1 MVDLGAMLFRGRGVK
16 LSQQFAV
23 IGLGRFGRGVC
34 ETLHGMG
41 YEVLGSDNQERLV
54 NQVLQDHIVD
64 HAIQLDS
71 TDPQALK
78 EAGLFEFETVIVAIG
93 NHVDASIITTLNLKE
108 AGVPNV
114 IAKASSEIHKKLLE
128 RVGADRVVFPEYEAG
143 CELARSLTRPAILD
157 WFDLDPEKSIVEVKV
172 PEAFHNRTVAEVE
185 LRSRYGLNLIALRFD
200 DKFEINPS
208 PNQKLNKGDIMVVI
222 GANNDIDRFLRS
234 QHIN

>member
-1 MVDLGAMLFRGRGVK
+1 MA
-16 LSQQFAV
+16 
-23 IGLGRFGRGVC
+23 GVC

-93 NHVDASIITTLNLKE
+93 NHLDASIITTLNLKE

-157 WFDLDPEKSIVEVKV
+157 WFDLDPEKVLSKSKCLRHFTIAQLPRWNSV
-172 PEAFHNRTVAEVE
+172 VAMASTSLPCALMIS
-185 LRSRYGLNLIALRFD
+185 LRSIPVPTRSSI
-200 DKFEINPS
+200 
-208 PNQKLNKGDIMVVI
+208 KGT
-222 GANNDIDRFLRS
+222 LWW
-234 QHIN
+234 